1 MELIIKLLL
10 STNLVYPAKPNKRPP
25 TPVKPLAISDHF
37 IVPNFSTLF
46 ANNIKAVPNIIIP
59 VELIIKL
66 LLSTNLVYPAKL
78 NKRPPTPVK
87 PLANEFHFISPI
99 FLTAT
104 TNKFIANAK
113 LIMFELPLKLPP
125 SNVLDNIVTI
135 VIRAAIPKAPLSKPF
150 ESISLR
156 VFIEFANVA
165 KDIEKINNPF
175 DLIPKENLVAIA
187 NTDNIAPIPYIAF
200 FRLGISTLERPT
212 KAAAI
217 IPIAIAI
224 FINALALRLL
234 CHVFNV
240 SPSASN
246 VSVID
251 FPNPLNTPKLSPTFS
266 IHSDIDLKNLDIFF
280 INMPLKKVFKTSKKS
295 ILDIL
300 FDKALPNFA
309 KASFKDVNISIILLP
324 IVTVL
329 SPF

>member
-1 MELIIKLLL
+1 
-10 STNLVYPAKPNKRPP
+10 
-25 TPVKPLAISDHF
+25 
-37 IVPNFSTLF
+37 
-46 ANNIKAVPNIIIP
+46 
-59 VELIIKL
+59 
-66 LLSTNLVYPAKL
+66 
-78 NKRPPTPVK
+78 
-87 PLANEFHFISPI
+87 
-99 FLTAT
+99 
-104 TNKFIANAK
+104 
-113 LIMFELPLKLPP
+113 MFELPLKLPP

-150 ESISLR
+150 ESILLR
-156 VFIEFANVA
+156 VFIALANVD
-165 KDIEKINNPF
+165 KDIEKTNNPF
-175 DLIPKENLVAIA
+175 DSIPKENLVARA

-240 SPSASN
+240 SPSVSN

-280 INMPLKKVFKTSKKS
+280 TNMPLKKVFKTSKKS

-300 FDKALPNFA
+300 FDKASPNFA
-309 KASFKDVNISIILLP
+309 MLPFKDVKISIILLP